1 MMIRRNSI
9 VTKLWLTILVL
20 VSVILFIVSVLM
32 LEFFN
37 SFHIDQERGHL
48 AKLGGQV
55 QSVLLNEGDTS
66 QTIDQ
71 IIEVYGANYILENGT
86 TRSNFG
92 NQVDGLMIE
101 LERQDWETYQAVGE
115 TAIGNFSSFDDQAA
129 LAYRT
134 TFSLS
139 TGQYTLYLLEPLDA
153 ISSANAGARTII
165 LWTVASAIIVT
176 TVFAFFLSTRITA
189 PLRAMRDAVNKTGEG
204 QFDLRLETKTRDEI
218 GELAASFNAM
228 SSQLS
233 KYVNAL
239 DRERLQLASILRS
252 MADGVITLDRHA
264 NVIVT
269 NPQASPL
276 LQDGQPHEVVLSL
289 YEEVME
295 GTSEKTI
302 EVKQDERYYT
312 LTVTPLVGEDDF
324 EGAVVVIRDTSES
337 HRLDKMR
344 TDFVA
349 NISHELRT
357 PLVTLQGYSE
367 AIIDGITESDEAT
380 KEFASIIYD
389 ESLRLA
395 RLVND
400 LLDLARIES
409 GKETMHFTSFDIGDF
424 LPRVMRKFNQMA
436 SEKEIRLQT
445 DAPHRLIEADGDR
458 LEQVFTNL
466 IGNAIAHTDSGEI
479 RIEATEETDGLR
491 IQLTDTGHGIPK
503 EDLPFVFERF
513 YKADKARTSGSKTGT
528 GIGLAIVKN
537 VVDAHHGKVSVSSTL
552 GVGTTFEIYLPFEQP
567 HNS

>member
-92 NQVDGLMIE
+92 NQVDGLMVE

-218 GELAASFNAM
+218 GGLAASFNAM

-289 YEEVME
+289 YDEVME

>member
-1 MMIRRNSI
+1 MMVRRNSI

-55 QSVLLNEGDTS
+55 QSVLLQEGETTDTV
-66 QTIDQ
+66 DQ
-71 IIEVYGANYILENGT
+71 IIEVYGANYILENGSA
-86 TRSNFG
+86 RSNFG
-92 NQVDGLMIE
+92 SQLDDWMVE
-101 LERQDWETYQAVGE
+101 LNRQDWETYQAAGE
-115 TAIGNFSSFDDQAA
+115 TAIGNFSSFDGQAA

-134 TFSLS
+134 TFTLP
-139 TGQYTLYLLEPLDA
+139 TGDYTLYLIEPLDA

-189 PLRAMRDAVNKTGEG
+189 PLREMRDAVNKTGEG

-228 SSQLS
+228 SSQLA
-233 KYVNAL
+233 KYVFAL
-239 DRERLQLASILRS
+239 DHERLQLASILRS

-276 LQDGQPHEVVLSL
+276 LTDGQPHEVVLSL
-289 YEEVME
+289 YEEVVE
-295 GTSEKTI
+295 GASEKTI
-302 EVKQDERYYT
+302 EVKEDDRYYT
-312 LTVTPLVGEDDF
+312 LTVTPLIGEEDF
-324 EGAVVVIRDTSES
+324 EGAVVVIRDTTES

-349 NISHELRT
+349 NVSHELRT

-367 AIIDGITESDEAT
+367 AIIDGMTESDDAT

-409 GKETMHFTSFDIGDF
+409 GKETMQFAEFDLGEF

-436 SEKEIRLQT
+436 GEKGITLET
-445 DAPHRLIEADGDR
+445 DVPSHLIQADGDR

-466 IGNAIAHTDSGEI
+466 LGNAIAHTASGTI
-479 RIEATEETDGLR
+479 RIEATEEPEGFR
-491 IQLTDTGHGIPK
+491 IRLTDTGHGIPK

-537 VVDAHHGKVSVSSTL
+537 VIDAHHGTVDVTSHV
-552 GVGTTFEIYLPFEQP
+552 GEGTTFHIYLPYKQP
-567 HNS
+567 DLT

>member
-1 MMIRRNSI
+1 MVRRNSI

-20 VSVILFIVSVLM
+20 VSLVLFIVSVLM

-55 QSVLLNEGDTS
+55 QSVLLQEGDASRTV
-66 QTIDQ
+66 DQ
-71 IIEVYGANYILENGT
+71 IIEVYGANYILENGSV
-86 TRSNFG
+86 RSNFG
-92 NQVDGLMIE
+92 TEVDGLMTE
-101 LERQDWETYQAVGE
+101 LGRQAWEPYQSVGE

-134 TFSLS
+134 TFTLE
-139 TGQYTLYLLEPLDA
+139 TGEYTLYLIEPLDA
-153 ISSANAGARTII
+153 ISSANEGARTII
-165 LWTVASAIIVT
+165 FWTVASAIIAT

-189 PLRAMRDAVNKTGEG
+189 PLREMRDAVNKTAEG
-204 QFDLRLETKTRDEI
+204 QFDLRLEQRTHDEI
-218 GELAASFNAM
+218 GQLAGSFNAM
-228 SSQLS
+228 SSQLAT
-233 KYVNAL
+233 YVNAL

-269 NPQASPL
+269 NPQADPL
-276 LQDGQPHEVVLSL
+276 FIDGQPHDVVLSL
-289 YEEVME
+289 YKDVVD
-295 GTSEKTI
+295 GAPEKTI
-302 EVKQDERYYT
+302 EVKRDEHYYT
-312 LTVTPLVGEDDF
+312 LTVTPLLGEEDF
-324 EGAVVVIRDTSES
+324 EGAVVVIRDTTES

-349 NISHELRT
+349 NVSHELRT

-367 AIIDGITESDEAT
+367 AIIDGITESDDAT

-409 GKETMHFTSFDIGDF
+409 GKETMQFTELDFGEF
-424 LPRVMRKFNQMA
+424 LPRVMRKFKQMA
-436 SEKEIRLQT
+436 NEKGIVLET
-445 DAPHRLIEADGDR
+445 TAPNRFIEADGDR

-466 IGNAIAHTDSGEI
+466 IGNAIAHTDSGTI
-479 RIEATEETDGLR
+479 RLDAVAEPEEVVIR
-491 IQLTDTGHGIPK
+491 LTDTGSGIPK

-513 YKADKARTSGSKTGT
+513 YKADKARTSGGKTGT

-537 VVDAHHGKVSVSSTL
+537 VVDAHHGTVTVSSVL
-552 GVGTTFEIYLPFEQP
+552 GEGTTFTIRLPYVQP
-567 HNS
+567 DT

>member
-1 MMIRRNSI
+1 MMVRRNSI

-20 VSVILFIVSVLM
+20 VSIILFIVSVLM

-86 TRSNFG
+86 VRSNFG
-92 NQVDGLMIE
+92 NQIDELMVE
-101 LERQDWETYQAVGE
+101 LGRQDWETYQAIGE

-139 TGQYTLYLLEPLDA
+139 SGEYTLYLLEPLDA

-228 SSQLS
+228 SSQLA
-233 KYVNAL
+233 KYVDAL

-264 NVIVT
+264 NIIVT

-295 GTSEKTI
+295 GTAEKTI
-302 EVKQDERYYT
+302 EVKQDDRYYT

-367 AIIDGITESDEAT
+367 AIIDGMTESDEAT

-409 GKETMHFTSFDIGDF
+409 GKETMQFTSFDIGEF

-436 SEKEIRLQT
+436 AEKEIELKT
-445 DAPHRLIEADGDR
+445 DVPHRLIEADGDR

-491 IQLTDTGHGIPK
+491 IQLIDTGHGIPK

-537 VVDAHHGKVSVSSTL
+537 VVDAHHGKVNVSSTL

-567 HNS
+567 HIS

>member
-92 NQVDGLMIE
+92 NQVDGLMVE

-165 LWTVASAIIVT
+165 FWTVASAIIVT

-228 SSQLS
+228 SSQLA
-233 KYVNAL
+233 KYVDAL

-302 EVKQDERYYT
+302 EVKQDDRYYT
-312 LTVTPLVGEDDF
+312 LTVTPLIGEDDF

-367 AIIDGITESDEAT
+367 AIIDGMTESDEAT

-409 GKETMHFTSFDIGDF
+409 GKETMQFSSFDIGDF

-436 SEKEIRLQT
+436 SEKGIRLQT
-445 DAPHRLIEADGDR
+445 DVPHRLIEADGDR

-479 RIEATEETDGLR
+479 RIEATEEADGLR

-513 YKADKARTSGSKTGT
+513 YKADKARTSGSKAGT

>member
-1 MMIRRNSI
+1 MIRRNSI

-20 VSVILFIVSVLM
+20 VSLILFIVSVLM

-55 QSVLLNEGDTS
+55 QSVLLEEGDSSRTV
-66 QTIDQ
+66 DQ

-86 TRSNFG
+86 VRSNFG
-92 NQVDGLMIE
+92 TEVDSLMTE
-101 LERQDWETYQAVGE
+101 LGRQSWGPYQALGE

-134 TFSLS
+134 TFSLE
-139 TGQYTLYLLEPLDA
+139 TGEYTLYLIEPLNA
-153 ISSANAGARTII
+153 ISSANEGARTII
-165 LWTVASAIIVT
+165 FWTVASAIIVT

-189 PLRAMRDAVNKTGEG
+189 PLREMRDAVNKTGEG
-204 QFDLRLETKTRDEI
+204 QFDLRIVQKTNDEI
-218 GELAASFNAM
+218 GELAGSFNAM

-233 KYVNAL
+233 TYVNAL

-269 NPQASPL
+269 NPQAQPL
-276 LQDGQPHEVVLSL
+276 LNDDQPHEVVLAL
-289 YEEVME
+289 YEDVV
-295 GTSEKTI
+295 GGAPEKTI
-302 EVKQDERYYT
+302 EVKQDDHYYT
-312 LTVTPLVGEDDF
+312 LTVTPLLGEDDF
-324 EGAVVVIRDTSES
+324 EGAVVVIRDTTES

-367 AIIDGITESDEAT
+367 AIIDGMTESDEAT

-409 GKETMHFTSFDIGDF
+409 GKETMQFATFDFGEF

-436 SEKEIRLQT
+436 NEKGITLST
-445 DAPHRLIEADGDR
+445 NAPSRMIEADGDR

-479 RIEATEETDGLR
+479 RIVASEEADGFL
-491 IQLTDTGHGIPK
+491 ICLTDTGSGIPK

-513 YKADKARTSGSKTGT
+513 YKADKARTSGGKTGT

-537 VVDAHHGKVSVSSTL
+537 VIDAHHGTVDVSSVF
-552 GVGTTFEIYLPFEQP
+552 GEGTTFTIRLPYDQP
-567 HNS
+567 HS

>member
-92 NQVDGLMIE
+92 NQVNGLMVE

>member
-1 MMIRRNSI
+1 MIRRNSI

-92 NQVDGLMIE
+92 NQVDGLMVE
-101 LERQDWETYQAVGE
+101 LERQDWETYQAIGE

-165 LWTVASAIIVT
+165 FWTVASAIIVT

-228 SSQLS
+228 SSQLA
-233 KYVNAL
+233 KYVDAL

-295 GTSEKTI
+295 GTAEKTI
-302 EVKQDERYYT
+302 EVKQDDRYYT
-312 LTVTPLVGEDDF
+312 LTVTPLIGEDDF

-367 AIIDGITESDEAT
+367 AIIDGMTESDEAT

-409 GKETMHFTSFDIGDF
+409 GKETMQFSSFDIGDF

-445 DAPHRLIEADGDR
+445 DVTHRQIEADGDR

-479 RIEATEETDGLR
+479 RIEATEMPDGLQIR
-491 IQLTDTGHGIPK
+491 LSDTGHGIPK

-537 VVDAHHGKVSVSSTL
+537 VIDAHHGTVSVSSTL
-552 GVGTTFEIYLPFEQP
+552 GVGTTFDIYLPFEQP
-567 HNS
+567 HIS

>member
-92 NQVDGLMIE
+92 NQVDGLMVE

-239 DRERLQLASILRS
+239 NRERLQLASILRS

-479 RIEATEETDGLR
+479 RIEATEETEGLR

>member
-92 NQVDGLMIE
+92 NQVDGLMVE
-101 LERQDWETYQAVGE
+101 LERQDWETYQVVGE

-367 AIIDGITESDEAT
+367 AIIDGMTESDETT

>member
-92 NQVDGLMIE
+92 NQVDGLMVE

-367 AIIDGITESDEAT
+367 AIIDGITESDETT

-409 GKETMHFTSFDIGDF
+409 GKETMHFTLFDIGDF

-436 SEKEIRLQT
+436 SEKGIRLYT

>member
-71 IIEVYGANYILENGT
+71 IIEVYGANYILENGSV
-86 TRSNFG
+86 RSNFG
-92 NQVDGLMIE
+92 NQVDGLMVE

-115 TAIGNFSSFDDQAA
+115 TAIGNFSSFNDQAA

-139 TGQYTLYLLEPLDA
+139 NGQYTLYLLEPLDA

-189 PLRAMRDAVNKTGEG
+189 PLREMRDAVNKTGEG

-228 SSQLS
+228 SSQLA
-233 KYVNAL
+233 KYVDAL

-264 NVIVT
+264 NIIVT

-289 YEEVME
+289 YEEVMD

-302 EVKQDERYYT
+302 EVKQDDRYYT

-349 NISHELRT
+349 NVSHELRT

-367 AIIDGITESDEAT
+367 AIIDGMTESDEAT

-409 GKETMHFTSFDIGDF
+409 GKETMQFSSFDIGEF

-436 SEKEIRLQT
+436 SEKEIQLQT
-445 DAPHRLIEADGDR
+445 DVPHRLIEADGDR

-479 RIEATEETDGLR
+479 RIEATEMSDGIQ

-537 VVDAHHGKVSVSSTL
+537 VIDAHHGTVNVSSTA

-567 HNS
+567 HIS

>member
-92 NQVDGLMIE
+92 NQVNGLMVE

-139 TGQYTLYLLEPLDA
+139 TGQYTLYLLEPLNA

-165 LWTVASAIIVT
+165 FWTVASAIIVT

-228 SSQLS
+228 SSQLA
-233 KYVNAL
+233 KYVDAL

-295 GTSEKTI
+295 GTAEKTI
-302 EVKQDERYYT
+302 EVKQDDRYYT
-312 LTVTPLVGEDDF
+312 LTVTPLIGEDDF

-367 AIIDGITESDEAT
+367 AIIDGMTESDEAT

-409 GKETMHFTSFDIGDF
+409 GKETMQFSSFDIGDF

-445 DAPHRLIEADGDR
+445 DVPHRQIEADGDR

-479 RIEATEETDGLR
+479 RIEATEMPDGLQIR
-491 IQLTDTGHGIPK
+491 LSDTGHGIPK

-537 VVDAHHGKVSVSSTL
+537 VIDAHHGTVSVSSTL
-552 GVGTTFEIYLPFEQP
+552 GVGTMFDIYLPFEQP
-567 HNS
+567 HIS

>member
-92 NQVDGLMIE
+92 NQVDDLMME

-367 AIIDGITESDEAT
+367 AIIDGITESDETT

-479 RIEATEETDGLR
+479 RIEATEEADGLR

-552 GVGTTFEIYLPFEQP
+552 GVGTTFEIFLPYEQP

>member
-1 MMIRRNSI
+1 MMNRRNSI

-71 IIEVYGANYILENGT
+71 IIEVYGANYILENGAV
-86 TRSNFG
+86 RSNFG
-92 NQVDGLMIE
+92 SQVDGLMVE
-101 LERQDWETYQAVGE
+101 LERQDWEAYQAVGE

-139 TGQYTLYLLEPLDA
+139 SGQYTLYLFEPLDA

-228 SSQLS
+228 SSQLA
-233 KYVNAL
+233 KYVDAL

-276 LQDGQPHEVVLSL
+276 LQEGQPHDVVMSL

-295 GTSEKTI
+295 GATEKTI
-302 EVKQDERYYT
+302 EVKQDDRYYT

-349 NISHELRT
+349 NVSHELRT

-367 AIIDGITESDEAT
+367 AIIDGMTESDEAT

-409 GKETMHFTSFDIGDF
+409 GKETMQFHSFDIGEF

-445 DAPHRLIEADGDR
+445 DVPNRMIEADGDR

-479 RIEATEETDGLR
+479 RVEATEEDDGIR
-491 IQLTDTGHGIPK
+491 IRLIDSGHGIPK

-537 VVDAHHGKVSVSSTL
+537 VIDAHHGSVDVTSTL
-552 GVGTTFEIYLPFEQP
+552 GVGTTFDIYLPFEQP
-567 HNS
+567 HIS

>member
-92 NQVDGLMIE
+92 NQVDDLMVE

-367 AIIDGITESDEAT
+367 AIIDGMTESDETT

-436 SEKEIRLQT
+436 SEKGIRLHI

-479 RIEATEETDGLR
+479 RIEATEEADGLR

-552 GVGTTFEIYLPFEQP
+552 GVGTTFEIYLPYEQP

>member
-1 MMIRRNSI
+1 MVRRNSI

-20 VSVILFIVSVLM
+20 VSLVLFIVSVLM

-55 QSVLLNEGDTS
+55 QSVLLQEGDTS
-66 QTIDQ
+66 RTVDQ
-71 IIEVYGANYILENGT
+71 IIEVYGANYILENGSV
-86 TRSNFG
+86 RSNFG
-92 NQVDGLMIE
+92 TEVDELMTE
-101 LERQDWETYQAVGE
+101 LGRQAWEPYQQVGE

-134 TFSLS
+134 TFPLE
-139 TGQYTLYLLEPLDA
+139 TGDYTLYLLEPLDA
-153 ISSANAGARTII
+153 ISSANEGARTII
-165 LWTVASAIIVT
+165 FWTVASAIIAT

-189 PLRAMRDAVNKTGEG
+189 PLREMRDAVNRTAEG
-204 QFDLRLETKTRDEI
+204 QFDLRLEQRTHDEI
-218 GELAASFNAM
+218 GQLAGSFNAM
-228 SSQLS
+228 SSQLAT
-233 KYVNAL
+233 YVNAL

-269 NPQASPL
+269 NPQADPL
-276 LQDGQPHEVVLSL
+276 LIDGQPHDVVLSL
-289 YEEVME
+289 YEEVVD
-295 GTSEKTI
+295 GAPEKTI
-302 EVKQDERYYT
+302 EVKQNEHYYT
-312 LTVTPLVGEDDF
+312 LTVTPLIGEEDF
-324 EGAVVVIRDTSES
+324 EGAVVVIRDTTES

-367 AIIDGITESDEAT
+367 AIIDGMTESDDAT

-409 GKETMHFTSFDIGDF
+409 GKETMQFASLDIGDF
-424 LPRVMRKFNQMA
+424 LPRVMRKFKQMA
-436 SEKEIRLQT
+436 KEKGIELYAS
-445 DAPHRLIEADGDR
+445 APSRLIEADGDR

-466 IGNAIAHTDSGEI
+466 IGNAIAHTDSGSIHLDAVEEADGFLI
-479 RIEATEETDGLR
+479 RLV
-491 IQLTDTGHGIPK
+491 DTGTGIPK

-513 YKADKARTSGSKTGT
+513 YKADKARTSGGKTGT

-537 VVDAHHGKVSVSSTL
+537 VIDAHHGSVDVSSVL
-552 GVGTTFEIYLPFEQP
+552 GEGTTFTIRLPYVQL
-567 HNS
+567 NS

>member
-1 MMIRRNSI
+1 MIRRNSI

-20 VSVILFIVSVLM
+20 VSLILFIVSVLM

-55 QSVLLNEGDTS
+55 QSVLLQEGDASRTV
-66 QTIDQ
+66 DQ
-71 IIEVYGANYILENGT
+71 IIEVYGANYILENGIV
-86 TRSNFG
+86 RSNFG
-92 NQVDGLMIE
+92 TDVDELMTE
-101 LERQDWETYQAVGE
+101 LGRQDWETYQAVGE
-115 TAIGNFSSFDDQAA
+115 TAIGNFSSFNGQAA

-134 TFSLS
+134 TFSLE
-139 TGQYTLYLLEPLDA
+139 TGVYTLYLFEPLDA
-153 ISSANAGARTII
+153 ISSANEGARAII
-165 LWTVASAIIVT
+165 FWTVASAIIVT

-189 PLRAMRDAVNKTGEG
+189 PLREMRDAVNKTGEG
-204 QFDLRLETKTRDEI
+204 QFDLRLGQKSNDEI
-218 GELAASFNAM
+218 GELAGSFNAM

-233 KYVNAL
+233 TYVNAL

-252 MADGVITLDRHA
+252 MADGVLTLDRHA

-269 NPQASPL
+269 NPQAEPL
-276 LQDGQPHEVVLSL
+276 LIDGQPHEVVLSL
-289 YEEVME
+289 YEDVVA
-295 GTSEKTI
+295 GAPEKTI
-302 EVKQDERYYT
+302 EVKHNESYYT
-312 LTVTPLVGEDDF
+312 LTVTPLLGEDDF
-324 EGAVVVIRDTSES
+324 EGAVVVIRDTTES

-349 NISHELRT
+349 NVSHELRT

-367 AIIDGITESDEAT
+367 AIIDGITESDDAT

-409 GKETMHFTSFDIGDF
+409 GKETMQFTTFDLGEF

-436 SEKEIRLQT
+436 NEKGIMLT
-445 DAPHRLIEADGDR
+445 TSAPHHDIEADGDR

-466 IGNAIAHTDSGEI
+466 IGNAIAHTASGAI
-479 RIEATEETDGLR
+479 RLEASEDESGFVIRLS
-491 IQLTDTGHGIPK
+491 DTGTGIPQ

-513 YKADKARTSGSKTGT
+513 YKADKARTSGGKTGT

-537 VVDAHHGKVSVSSTL
+537 VIDAHHGTVDVSSVL
-552 GVGTTFEIYLPFEQP
+552 GEGTTFTIWLPYTQP
-567 HNS
+567 HA

>member
-92 NQVDGLMIE
+92 NQVDGLMVE

-165 LWTVASAIIVT
+165 HWTVASAIIVT

-228 SSQLS
+228 SSQLA
-233 KYVNAL
+233 KYVDAL

-295 GTSEKTI
+295 GTAEKTI
-302 EVKQDERYYT
+302 EVKQDDRYYT
-312 LTVTPLVGEDDF
+312 LTVTPLIGEDDF

-367 AIIDGITESDEAT
+367 AIIDGMTESDEAT

-409 GKETMHFTSFDIGDF
+409 GKETMHFSSFDIGDF

-445 DAPHRLIEADGDR
+445 DVPHRQIEADGDR

-479 RIEATEETDGLR
+479 RIEATEMPDGLQIR
-491 IQLTDTGHGIPK
+491 LSDTGHGIPK

-537 VVDAHHGKVSVSSTL
+537 VIDAHHGTVSVSSTL
-552 GVGTTFEIYLPFEQP
+552 GVGTTFDIYLPFEQP
-567 HNS
+567 HIS

>member
-92 NQVDGLMIE
+92 NQVDGLMVE
-101 LERQDWETYQAVGE
+101 LERQDWETYQVVGE

-367 AIIDGITESDEAT
+367 AIIDGMTESDETT

-436 SEKEIRLQT
+436 SEKGIRLQT

-479 RIEATEETDGLR
+479 RIEAIEETDELR

>member
-1 MMIRRNSI
+1 MIRRNSI

-92 NQVDGLMIE
+92 NQVDGLMVE

>member
-92 NQVDGLMIE
+92 NQVDGLMVE

-552 GVGTTFEIYLPFEQP
+552 GGGTTFEIYLPFEQP

>member
-92 NQVDGLMIE
+92 NQVDGLMVE

-445 DAPHRLIEADGDR
+445 DVPHRLIEADGDR

-479 RIEATEETDGLR
+479 RIEATEEADGLR

>member
-1 MMIRRNSI
+1 MIRKNSI

-55 QSVLLNEGDTS
+55 QSVLIQEGDAS
-66 QTIDQ
+66 QTVDQ
-71 IIEVYGANYILENGT
+71 IIEVYGANYILQNGSL
-86 TRSNFG
+86 RSNLG
-92 NQVDGLMIE
+92 SQLDELMVE
-101 LERQDWETYQAVGE
+101 LNRQAWEPYQAVGE
-115 TAIGNFSSFDDQAA
+115 TAIGNFTSFDDQAA

-134 TFSLS
+134 TFSLES
-139 TGQYTLYLLEPLDA
+139 GDYTLYLLEPLDA
-153 ISSANAGARTII
+153 VSSANEGARTII
-165 LWTVASAIIVT
+165 HWTVASAIIVT

-189 PLRAMRDAVNKTGEG
+189 PLREMRDAVIKTGEG
-204 QFDLRLETKTRDEI
+204 QFDLRLPLKTRDEI
-218 GELAASFNAM
+218 GELAESFNAM
-228 SSQLS
+228 SGQLAN
-233 KYVNAL
+233 YVYAL

-269 NPQASPL
+269 NPQAAPL
-276 LQDGQPHEVVLSL
+276 LQDNEPHDVVLAL
-289 YEEVME
+289 YRDVMD
-295 GTSEKTI
+295 GAPEKTI
-302 EVKQDERYYT
+302 EVKQQDRYYT
-312 LTVTPLVGEDDF
+312 LTVTPLIGEADF
-324 EGAVVVIRDTSES
+324 EGAVVVIRDTTEG
-337 HRLDKMR
+337 HRLEKMR

-367 AIIDGITESDEAT
+367 AIIDGMTESDDAT

-409 GKETMHFTSFDIGDF
+409 GRETMKFTTFDLGDF

-436 SEKEIRLQT
+436 QEKGITLST
-445 DAPHRLIEADGDR
+445 HVAHRTIEADGDR

-466 IGNAIAHTDSGEI
+466 IGNAIAHTDDGSI
-479 RIEATEETDGLR
+479 KLSVEETPDSLVIR
-491 IQLTDTGHGIPK
+491 LTDTGHGIPK
-503 EDLPFVFERF
+503 EDLPFVLERF

-537 VVDAHHGKVSVSSTL
+537 VVDAHHGSVDVESEA
-552 GVGTTFEIYLPFEQP
+552 GVGTTFTVRLPYTQP
-567 HNS
+567 NRA

>member
-92 NQVDGLMIE
+92 NQVDGLMVE

-302 EVKQDERYYT
+302 EVKQNERYYT

-479 RIEATEETDGLR
+479 RIEVTEETDGLR

>member
-1 MMIRRNSI
+1 MIRRNSI

-86 TRSNFG
+86 VRSNFG
-92 NQVDGLMIE
+92 NEVDGLMVE
-101 LERQDWETYQAVGE
+101 LERQDWESYQAVGE

-139 TGQYTLYLLEPLDA
+139 TGQYTLYLFEPLDA

-228 SSQLS
+228 SSQLA
-233 KYVNAL
+233 KYVDAL

-295 GTSEKTI
+295 GTAEKTI
-302 EVKQDERYYT
+302 EVKQDDRYYT
-312 LTVTPLVGEDDF
+312 LTVTPLIGEDDF

-367 AIIDGITESDEAT
+367 AIIDGMTESDEAT

-436 SEKEIRLQT
+436 AEKEIRLQT
-445 DAPHRLIEADGDR
+445 DVPHRLIEADGDR

-479 RIEATEETDGLR
+479 RIKATEGTDGLQIR
-491 IQLTDTGHGIPK
+491 LTDTGHGIPK

-537 VVDAHHGKVSVSSTL
+537 VVDAHHGTVSVSSTL

-567 HNS
+567 HNT

>member
-92 NQVDGLMIE
+92 NQVDGLMME

-436 SEKEIRLQT
+436 SEKEICLQT

>member
-1 MMIRRNSI
+1 MIRRNSI

-92 NQVDGLMIE
+92 NQVDGLMVE

-139 TGQYTLYLLEPLDA
+139 TGQYTLYLFEPLDA

-218 GELAASFNAM
+218 GELATSFNAM

-302 EVKQDERYYT
+302 EVKQDDRYYT

-424 LPRVMRKFNQMA
+424 LSRVMRKFNQMA
-436 SEKEIRLQT
+436 SEKGIRLQT
-445 DAPHRLIEADGDR
+445 DTPHRLIEADGDR

-513 YKADKARTSGSKTGT
+513 YKADKARTSDSKTGT

>member
-92 NQVDGLMIE
+92 NQVDGLMVE

-165 LWTVASAIIVT
+165 FWTVASAIIVT

-228 SSQLS
+228 SSQLA
-233 KYVNAL
+233 KYVDAL

-295 GTSEKTI
+295 GTAEKTI
-302 EVKQDERYYT
+302 EVKQDDRYYT
-312 LTVTPLVGEDDF
+312 LTVTPLIGEDDF

-367 AIIDGITESDEAT
+367 AIIDGMTESDEAT

-409 GKETMHFTSFDIGDF
+409 GKETMQFSSFDIGDF

-445 DAPHRLIEADGDR
+445 DVPHRQIEADGDR

-479 RIEATEETDGLR
+479 RIEATEMPDGLQIR
-491 IQLTDTGHGIPK
+491 LSDTGHGIPK

-537 VVDAHHGKVSVSSTL
+537 VIDAHHGTVSVSSTL
-552 GVGTTFEIYLPFEQP
+552 GVGTTFDIYLPFEQP
-567 HNS
+567 HIS

>member
-1 MMIRRNSI
+1 MVRPNSI

-20 VSVILFIVSVLM
+20 VSLVLFIVSVLM

-55 QSVLLNEGDTS
+55 QSVLLQEGDTS
-66 QTIDQ
+66 RTVDQ
-71 IIEVYGANYILENGT
+71 IIEVYGANYILENGSV
-86 TRSNFG
+86 RSNFG
-92 NQVDGLMIE
+92 TEVDGLMTE
-101 LERQDWETYQAVGE
+101 LGRQAWEPYQQVGE

-134 TFSLS
+134 TFPLE
-139 TGQYTLYLLEPLDA
+139 TGDYTLYLLEPLDA
-153 ISSANAGARTII
+153 ISSANEGARTII
-165 LWTVASAIIVT
+165 FWTVASAIIAT

-189 PLRAMRDAVNKTGEG
+189 PLREMRDAVNKTAEG
-204 QFDLRLETKTRDEI
+204 QFDLRLEQRTHDEI
-218 GELAASFNAM
+218 GQLAGSFNAM
-228 SSQLS
+228 SSQLAT
-233 KYVNAL
+233 YVNAL

-269 NPQASPL
+269 NPQADPL
-276 LQDGQPHEVVLSL
+276 FIDGQPHDVVLSL
-289 YEEVME
+289 YEEVVD
-295 GTSEKTI
+295 GAPEKTI
-302 EVKQDERYYT
+302 EVKQNEHYYT
-312 LTVTPLVGEDDF
+312 LTVTPLIGEEDF
-324 EGAVVVIRDTSES
+324 EGAVVVIRDTTES

-349 NISHELRT
+349 NVSHELRT

-367 AIIDGITESDEAT
+367 AIIDGMTESDDAT

-409 GKETMHFTSFDIGDF
+409 GKETMQFMPLDLGEF
-424 LPRVMRKFNQMA
+424 LPRVMRKFKQMA
-436 SEKEIRLQT
+436 KEKGIEL
-445 DAPHRLIEADGDR
+445 DASAPSRMLEADGDR

-466 IGNAIAHTDSGEI
+466 IGNAIAHTDSGSIHLDAVEEEDGVVI
-479 RIEATEETDGLR
+479 RLI
-491 IQLTDTGHGIPK
+491 DTGTGIPK

-513 YKADKARTSGSKTGT
+513 YKADKARTSGGKTGT

-537 VVDAHHGKVSVSSTL
+537 VIDAHHGSVDVSSVL
-552 GVGTTFEIYLPFEQP
+552 GEGTTFTIRLPYTQP
-567 HNS
+567 DA

>member
-92 NQVDGLMIE
+92 NQVDGLMVE

-189 PLRAMRDAVNKTGEG
+189 PLRAMRDAVNKTGKG

-228 SSQLS
+228 SSQLA
-233 KYVNAL
+233 KYVDAL

-295 GTSEKTI
+295 GTAEKTI
-302 EVKQDERYYT
+302 EVKQDDRYYT
-312 LTVTPLVGEDDF
+312 LTVTPLIGEDDF

-367 AIIDGITESDEAT
+367 AIIDGMTESDEAT

-409 GKETMHFTSFDIGDF
+409 GKETMQFSSFDIGDF

-445 DAPHRLIEADGDR
+445 DVPHRQIEADGDR

-479 RIEATEETDGLR
+479 RIEATEMPDGLQIR
-491 IQLTDTGHGIPK
+491 LTDTGHGIPK

-537 VVDAHHGKVSVSSTL
+537 VIDAHHGTVSVSSTF
-552 GVGTTFEIYLPFEQP
+552 GVGTTFDIYLPFEQP
-567 HNS
+567 HIS

>member
-1 MMIRRNSI
+1 MNRRNSI

-71 IIEVYGANYILENGT
+71 IIEVYGANYILENGAV
-86 TRSNFG
+86 RSNFG
-92 NQVDGLMIE
+92 SQVDGLMVE
-101 LERQDWETYQAVGE
+101 LERQDWEAYQAVGE

-139 TGQYTLYLLEPLDA
+139 SGQYTLYLFEPLDA

-228 SSQLS
+228 SSQLA
-233 KYVNAL
+233 KYVDAL

-276 LQDGQPHEVVLSL
+276 LQEGQPHDVVMSL

-295 GTSEKTI
+295 GATEKTI
-302 EVKQDERYYT
+302 EVKQDDRYYT

-349 NISHELRT
+349 NVSHELRT

-367 AIIDGITESDEAT
+367 AIIDGMTESDEAT

-409 GKETMHFTSFDIGDF
+409 GKETMQFHSFDIGEF

-445 DAPHRLIEADGDR
+445 DVPNRMIEADGDR

-479 RIEATEETDGLR
+479 RVEATEEDDGIR
-491 IQLTDTGHGIPK
+491 IRLIDSGHGIPK

-537 VVDAHHGKVSVSSTL
+537 VIDAHHGSVDVTSTL
-552 GVGTTFEIYLPFEQP
+552 GVGTTFDIYLPFEQP
-567 HNS
+567 HIS

>member
-92 NQVDGLMIE
+92 NQVDDLMME

-367 AIIDGITESDEAT
+367 AIIDGITESDETT

-436 SEKEIRLQT
+436 SEKGIRLHT

-479 RIEATEETDGLR
+479 RIEATEEADGLR

-552 GVGTTFEIYLPFEQP
+552 GVGTTFEIFLPYEQP